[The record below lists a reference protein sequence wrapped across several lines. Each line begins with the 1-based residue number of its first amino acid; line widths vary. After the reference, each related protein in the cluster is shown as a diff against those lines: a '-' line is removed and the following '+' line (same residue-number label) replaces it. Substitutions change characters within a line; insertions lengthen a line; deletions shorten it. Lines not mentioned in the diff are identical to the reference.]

1 MTYGFRIKRNWE
13 RAPEKLITEFA
24 ELPTANISDS
34 MQRIA
39 GLGPELRPVHR
50 KDQLAQQAPAHLF
63 GPALT
68 VRIRPGDNLLIH
80 KAIEM
85 AKPGDIIVVD
95 ASGDNTNSLMGGLML
110 AHAEERGVGGFV
122 LNGAIRD
129 FDDFQ
134 VAKIPCFARG
144 VTHRGPYRTG
154 PGEIG
159 FSIAINGTVIE
170 PGDILIGDNDGVISI
185 PKADAATILQ
195 AAQKKFAAEERQR
208 RETRDHSVDKSWID
222 KILEEMGIELVD

>member
-1 MTYGFRIKRNWE
+1 MSYGFRIKRSWE
-13 RAPEKLITEFA
+13 RASKELITQFA

-39 GLGPELRPVHR
+39 GLGPQLRPVHH
-50 KDQLAQQAPAHLF
+50 KDQLTRQAPAHLF

-85 AKPGDIIVVD
+85 AEPGDIIVVD
-95 ASGDNTNSLMGGLML
+95 ANGDNTNSLMGGLML

-122 LNGAIRD
+122 LNGAVRD

-134 VAKIPCFARG
+134 VAKIPCFATG
-144 VTHRGPYRTG
+144 ITHRGPYRTG

-170 PGDILIGDNDGVISI
+170 PGDILVGDSDGVVSI
-185 PKADAATILQ
+185 PKADADNVLQ
-195 AAQKKFAAEERQR
+195 AAQKKFAAEDKQR

-222 KILEEMGIELVD
+222 KVLQEMGVEFID